1 MGYDGVINYRDNLG
15 DLNQDN
21 SRKQDDPVSKIKVVT
36 DSTVDLSDEI
46 IREYGIEVVPLSI
59 CIDNQSYLD
68 RVDITPT
75 EFISKMLQA
84 KELPKSSQP
93 PAGAFLEVYDR
104 LGSDGSEVISIH
116 MTGEMSGT
124 VRSAEMAADMS
135 ETSVTVVDSRY
146 ITKALAFQ
154 VLEAAA
160 MAREGRSMAE
170 ILERIDKIRLQTR
183 LYVVVDTLDNL
194 VKGGRI
200 GKGKAW
206 IGSLLKIKIIA
217 SLDGGEYTPVAKVRS
232 RGHVIEYLAKQF
244 AEDVKGKAI
253 RGVGLVHAAGYE
265 LASKLKES
273 LIELTGYDKISIEDT
288 TPIISTH
295 TGVGAIG
302 LMYYFE

>member
-1 MGYDGVINYRDNLG
+1 M
-15 DLNQDN
+15 
-21 SRKQDDPVSKIKVVT
+21 SMIKVVT
-36 DSTVDLSDEI
+36 DSTVDLSDDI
-46 IREYGIEVVPLSI
+46 IQEYGIEVVPLSL
-59 CIDNQSYLD
+59 CIDNETYLD
-68 RVDITPT
+68 RVDIQPT
-75 EFISKMLQA
+75 EFIEKMRKS

-104 LGSDGSEVISIH
+104 LGGDGSQIISIH

-124 VRSAEMAADMS
+124 VRSAEMGAEMS
-135 ETSVTVVDSRY
+135 ESKVTVVDSRY
-146 ITKALAFQ
+146 ITKALGFQ
-154 VLEAAA
+154 VLEAATLA
-160 MAREGRSMAE
+160 KQGRNMAE
-170 ILERIDKIRLQTR
+170 ILERLERIRIQTR
-183 LYVVVDTLDNL
+183 LFVVVDTLDNL

-217 SLDGGEYTPVAKVRS
+217 TLDGGEYTPVAKVRS
-232 RGHVIEYLAKQF
+232 KAHVIDYLAKQF

-253 RGVGLVHAAGYE
+253 KGVGLVHAAGYE

-273 LIELTGYDKISIEDT
+273 IVAMTGFDKISIEDT

-302 LMYYFE
+302 FTYYFE